1 MACFPPPV
9 RASLLAKGGPVRV
22 DWAGHAV
29 NIPRRKFLQLAGGVA
44 TLGGA
49 IGAAHAQSYPSRPV
63 RIIVATSAGGS
74 TDIAARLIAQWLT
87 ERLGQSFVV
96 ENRPGGNNNIG
107 TEMAAHSAAD
117 GYTLFMANSVNA
129 INMALYNNLDYDF
142 IADFAPVVHVMSSPI
157 LMMVH
162 PSVPAKTV
170 PEFIALAKANPDKL
184 AMGSGG
190 NGSSGH
196 LAGELFMM
204 MAGVKMVHVP
214 YRGES
219 LALSDLLG
227 GQAQVVFATTGSSIP
242 LVNAGSVR
250 ALAVTSSAPLAD
262 LPQVPPMAQFLP
274 GYEVSGWSG
283 LCAPKGTPQDIVGL
297 LNKEINAALVSPTI
311 SQRVADMGGAVP
323 GGSPAD
329 FTNFIAGDIDK
340 WRKVAAF
347 AGIKV
352 N

>member
-1 MACFPPPV
+1 
-9 RASLLAKGGPVRV
+9 
-22 DWAGHAV
+22 
-29 NIPRRKFLQLAGGVA
+29 
-44 TLGGA
+44 
-49 IGAAHAQSYPSRPV
+49 
-63 RIIVATSAGGS
+63 
-74 TDIAARLIAQWLT
+74 
-87 ERLGQSFVV
+87 
-96 ENRPGGNNNIG
+96 
-107 TEMAAHSAAD
+107 
-117 GYTLFMANSVNA
+117 MANSVNA